1 MRYFSRILI
10 KSIYKF
16 IINRRIPYPWINR
29 YSTNYYLLVFYKIPS
44 IDIWA
49 HVSHIWNRKSCM
61 QRQYA
66 HALCIRTHSSYDTS
80 YNPHF
85 LSYVTILAA
94 LAIHNRSRFSRYLGS
109 VEKRRGRKGTCYELL
124 LPVEV
129 VVCLAP
135 SFSFE
140 GEGEKKSW
148 RTVERVARF
157 QAFPFPFPVSPL
169 SESRCLTRV

>member
-94 LAIHNRSRFSRYLGS
+94 LATSIIDLDSLDISAALKREEGGRGRVTNFSSLSKWSFALRLLSRSRGRA
-109 VEKRRGRKGTCYELL
+109 RRK
-124 LPVEV
+124 V
-129 VVCLAP
+129 
-135 SFSFE
+135 
-140 GEGEKKSW
+140 GERWKE
-148 RTVERVARF
+148 
-157 QAFPFPFPVSPL
+157 
-169 SESRCLTRV
+169 